1 MQEKEPGKVVRP
13 IGQYM
18 YVSGM
23 DPACTSVNLEKQAV
37 NAKLRFVIT
46 PVEKRLGSM

>member
-1 MQEKEPGKVVRP
+1 MQEKEPEKAVHL
-13 IGQYM
+13 IGQYV

-46 PVEKRLGSM
+46 QVEKRHGSM